1 MVAVS
6 TCGGAAVCVDG
17 QGLRRATPDGVS
29 GGGSDRCVHGM
40 GHPQGSRGRRR
51 VDQPDS
57 AGGTLAHVQLHSLEK
72 RGWGPVSPGERRFA
86 PLADSPRKP
95 PKVKW
100 RGNKEGETFLG

>member
-57 AGGTLAHVQLHSLEK
+57 AGGTLANLQLHSLQK
-72 RGWGPVSPGERRFA
+72 RGWGTYPRRNVVCH
-86 PLADSPRKP
+86 PSLTPSYTPDSYYRPATNDR
-95 PKVKW
+95 V
-100 RGNKEGETFLG
+100 LSM